1 MHPFQ
6 NGPHADIMMMAASA
20 GLLGGDHFKL
30 KLEFGKNS
38 DATFL
43 SQSYEKIFDS
53 NGKKTLKNVNITVK
67 ENAYVE
73 YKPYPAIPF
82 AKSHFE
88 NTTEVHLAKSATFS
102 FIDIFSCGRTGMGE
116 AFQMKS
122 YRSRAKFYVEDKLVF
137 ADHTLID
144 PQKWDYY
151 RLGFWQGYTHNGM
164 LFFYTPEG
172 SLLSILQEKIRTFA
186 KSFQG
191 SIGVSSLS
199 QGILVRALSMRG
211 ETIWNFFEKLNLRQS

>member
-6 NGPHADIMMMAASA
+6 NGPHSDIMMMAASA
-20 GLLGGDHFKL
+20 GLLGGDHFSL
-30 KLEFGKNS
+30 NLEFDKNS
-38 DATFL
+38 DARFL

-53 NGKKTLKNVNITVK
+53 NGKKTLKNVNMIVN
-67 ENAYVE
+67 ENAHVE

-82 AKSHFE
+82 ANSDFE

-116 AFQMKS
+116 AFQMNC

-137 ADHTLID
+137 ADHTWID
-144 PQKWDYY
+144 PKRFDY
-151 RLGFWQGYTHNGM
+151 RQIGFWQGYTHNGM
-164 LFFYTPEG
+164 LFFYTPDANQE
-172 SLLSILQEKIRTFA
+172 SALQEKIREFA
-186 KSFQG
+186 KEFQG
-191 SIGVSSLS
+191 SIGVSALS

-211 ETIWNFFEKLNLRQS
+211 ETIWNFFEKLNLRQI